1 MKWFDRWFYS
11 KVRWANVRGGYE
23 FSHLRE
29 QEDILDNA
37 TETYHS
43 PVDHISE
50 TLNLDSPVV
59 SDRDVHDLY
68 DGIRIDVKRLHG
80 GYVVSFR
87 HPHTN
92 TKSNYADEV
101 KRNSYII
108 REDEDFNTTLGKLLT
123 MELLK

>member
-23 FSHLRE
+23 FSHLKE
-29 QEDILDNA
+29 QEDILDSA
-37 TETYHS
+37 TEMYHS
-43 PVDHISE
+43 PVDHSE
-50 TLNLDSPVV
+50 TLCHSSAV
-59 SDRDVHDLY
+59 SDSDAHDLC
-68 DGIRIDVKRLHG
+68 DGIRIDVKRLTG
-80 GYVVSFR
+80 GYVVTFR

-92 TKSNYADEV
+92 TKSNYVEDV

-108 REDEDFNTTLGKLLT
+108 REDEDFNATLGKLLT

>member
-23 FSHLRE
+23 FSHLKE
-29 QEDILDNA
+29 HEDILDSA
-37 TETYHS
+37 TEMYHS

-50 TLNLDSPVV
+50 TLRHDTVV
-59 SDRDVHDLY
+59 SDSDAHDLC
-68 DGIRIDVKRLHG
+68 DGIRIDVKRLTG
-80 GYVVSFR
+80 GYIVTFR

-92 TKSNYADEV
+92 TKSNYVEDF

-108 REDEDFNTTLGKLLT
+108 REDEDFNATLGKLLT